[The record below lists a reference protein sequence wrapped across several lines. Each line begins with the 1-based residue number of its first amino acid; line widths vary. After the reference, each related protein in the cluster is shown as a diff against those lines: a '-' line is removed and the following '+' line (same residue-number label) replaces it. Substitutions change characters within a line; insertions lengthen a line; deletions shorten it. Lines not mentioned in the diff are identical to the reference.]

1 AAAAFASSICTTTWS
16 RVICLTALA
25 YCSSFCS
32 SRASFSFKRSSF
44 SSIALQDSS
53 RSVTIAACI
62 YLTSRQVGAA
72 ALRAVLG
79 T

>member
-1 AAAAFASSICTTTWS
+1 MVWS

-44 SSIALQDSS
+44 SSIALWDSS
-53 RSVTIAACI
+53 RSVAIAACI
-62 YLTSRQVGAA
+62 HLTSRQVGAA
-72 ALRAVLG
+72 AALRAVLEHMSRHVSG
-79 T
+79 